1 MKHAQNNVI
10 LKFEKKK
17 TKKCASRSPLV
28 MASLAGILRGSGFSR
43 DARSKL
49 PLPTFQIF
57 PY

>member
-1 MKHAQNNVI
+1 MQFLDKRSD
-10 LKFEKKK
+10 FKKK
-17 TKKCASRSPLV
+17 SKKCAPRLPLV
-28 MASLAGILRGSGFSR
+28 MASVAGILRGSGLSR